1 MRKIYLKN
9 IININ
14 ENNIKKLNN
23 KYKFDFKK
31 EKKILTN
38 DGFYK
43 FINNKLYRFNINFKI
58 NSENEIC
65 YDINVNLKK
74 ENIFQIPYDNIE
86 INIDKKIYRIND
98 ETSIIIEYYKDKI
111 NDFYILSKTKLNIDD
126 YIFKEEISYINNLL
140 I

>member
-86 INIDKKIYRIND
+86 INIEKKIYRIND